1 MVHIDM
7 GHFSHKNRVFFRSLI
22 YLLQWKALCTCRPM
36 KQFYEN
42 KEVLRELH
50 DDIACHIAL
59 DEPLKQ
65 SNCNDPQ
72 FFNTSQYRSRIGTY
86 VEKLMA

>member
-1 MVHIDM
+1 
-7 GHFSHKNRVFFRSLI
+7 
-22 YLLQWKALCTCRPM
+22 M

-50 DDIACHIAL
+50 DDIACHIAS

-65 SNCNDPQ
+65 SNCNEPPN
-72 FFNTSQYRSRIGTY
+72 FSIRLNTGPELGPT
-86 VEKLMA
+86 